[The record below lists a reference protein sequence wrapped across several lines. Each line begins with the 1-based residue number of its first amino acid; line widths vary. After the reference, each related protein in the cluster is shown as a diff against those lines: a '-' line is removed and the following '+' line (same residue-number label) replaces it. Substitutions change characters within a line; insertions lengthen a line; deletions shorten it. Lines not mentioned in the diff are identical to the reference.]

1 MMLLARGK
9 AESMQRVQRSE
20 AADNS
25 DHEQTCSRPVIL
37 PGPVRFITH
46 QGSAMI
52 QTQSCFKSYIPVW
65 LELRL
70 GILDAYDDKG
80 ATQHCSWNLR
90 RSTIDLVESVEGS
103 YYEQAY
109 GQGYG
114 FILTNDIGDSKR
126 FMMPLEMSRDAW
138 VEMIQQAIRAL
149 EISERSQ
156 VSDGFSVE
164 IAIRVSD
171 EAKSLREENLFVEG
185 MVRDVAFAVHG
196 DPDKISVSVPA
207 SSMPSLPSGRQIHNL
222 ILEKGMCGVGVQ
234 PLMIAQELQQQV
246 DDANSALR
254 LGTYSRKITNV
265 TILSSLMN
273 SGIHVGRPWV
283 ETSVLPPAIVT
294 EDLMMAISTEN
305 APKRGDTAKTS
316 SLSAKG
322 TCELGIDAALESL
335 ATLNSLANIPSN
347 DIIIVSTSGPPNSRA
362 HAAAKDQ
369 VRTKDAFRPLTLP
382 QSAISSS
389 AQILSVP
396 PRPSLVGSQAASPV
410 FPWSEA
416 RSNGIEILSRSECAR
431 VQGGERDGRVA
442 ARKKRRQSNGNEGV
456 DDDGGGDD

>member
-1 MMLLARGK
+1 MSATIFIVFGRLQMMLLARGK
-9 AESMQRVQRSE
+9 AASMQRVQRSE

-222 ILEKGMCGVGVQ
+222 ILEKGMWGVGVQ

-246 DDANSALR
+246 DDANSAL
-254 LGTYSRKITNV
+254 
-265 TILSSLMN
+265 
-273 SGIHVGRPWV
+273 
-283 ETSVLPPAIVT
+283 
-294 EDLMMAISTEN
+294 
-305 APKRGDTAKTS
+305 
-316 SLSAKG
+316 
-322 TCELGIDAALESL
+322 L
-335 ATLNSLANIPSN
+335 A
-347 DIIIVSTSGPPNSRA
+347 
-362 HAAAKDQ
+362 
-369 VRTKDAFRPLTLP
+369 VRR
-382 QSAISSS
+382 
-389 AQILSVP
+389 
-396 PRPSLVGSQAASPV
+396 
-410 FPWSEA
+410 
-416 RSNGIEILSRSECAR
+416 
-431 VQGGERDGRVA
+431 
-442 ARKKRRQSNGNEGV
+442 
-456 DDDGGGDD
+456 